1 MKRILMVLTVALVMV
16 AAMAITASS
25 AFAQVTQGCYPR
37 NDGLA
42 QAIEQQPELPE
53 TASEQAN
60 NQLCRYL

>member
-16 AAMAITASS
+16 VMMAVMAGN

-42 QAIEQQPELPE
+42 LAIEQQPELPE

-60 NQLCRYL
+60 DQLCRNV